1 MPELFE
7 PRFTATGIGTLPLVD
22 PQTAV
27 AAITGRLTEMPYW
40 PQLPRRDAMED
51 MSLQYAHA
59 LRPLVAPDTA
69 ERMLRPH
76 PGLSREEALAG
87 FYERLF
93 TSETADFGLRPEEA
107 AGFFAFIA
115 AIGRA
120 DADAFPWI
128 KGHVTGPLTL
138 AASAIGADGKAMLY
152 DDEMAEALA
161 KGLGAAAAAQ
171 VGQLADLG
179 RPALI
184 FIDEPFLS
192 GYGSAFSPISRDQA
206 INLLSLTLDE
216 ARARSEA
223 VWGVHC
229 CGNTDWSLLI
239 DAGFDV
245 LNLDSAGFGRHLLLY
260 PEALKRFYGRGGA
273 VAWGAVPTI
282 GYTGAETPASLWA
295 ELKALL
301 TDLAKLGIDRA
312 VIANQALVS
321 PACGLGTLDEAKTLA
336 ILDLTRGVSEL
347 AREDF
352 L

>member
-1 MPELFE
+1 VPEQFQ
-7 PRFTATGIGTLPLVD
+7 PRFTATGIGTLPHLD
-22 PQTAV
+22 PAAAV
-27 AAITGRLTEMPYW
+27 AEITSRLTEMPYW

-59 LRPLVAPDTA
+59 LRPLVAPDPA

-87 FYERLF
+87 FYERLLGG
-93 TSETADFGLRPEEA
+93 ETADFGLRPADA
-107 AGFFAFIA
+107 AGFFAFIKALGA
-115 AIGRA
+115 APAGS
-120 DADAFPWI
+120 FPWI

-138 AASAIGADGKAMLY
+138 AASVIGLDGKAMLY
-152 DDEMAEALA
+152 DDELAEALA

-171 VGQLADLG
+171 VGQMAGLG
-179 RPALI
+179 RPALM

-223 VWGVHC
+223 AWGVHC
-229 CGNTDWSLLI
+229 CGNTDWSLLM

-282 GYTGAETPASLWA
+282 GYAGNETAAGLWA
-295 ELKALL
+295 ELRALL
-301 TDLAKLGIDRA
+301 EELANLGIGRA
-312 VIANQALVS
+312 AIAAQALVS
-321 PACGLGTLDEAKTLA
+321 PACGLGSLDEERARA
-336 ILDLTRGVSEL
+336 ILDLTRGVSQL
-347 AREDF
+347 ARRDF
-352 L
+352 V